1 MLTAASVKSAPHA
14 RAYPTASSKLGGLS
28 LTGCCQWRA
37 THSQVVSGEAGKLKD
52 VFEGSLEF
60 DKHIANKREQN
71 GVTTCLLQHEVTAVM
86 RCHLRCKKQ
95 VEIRRSQKQFGGKSL
110 CASCDHLHVERVLNT
125 LSCIVMYCQYH
136 AMNLWP

>member
-1 MLTAASVKSAPHA
+1 MHVLIPLPAASWEAFRSLDVVNGEPRIVKLFLVRQGWLIA
-14 RAYPTASSKLGGLS
+14 RK
-28 LTGCCQWRA
+28 
-37 THSQVVSGEAGKLKD
+37 VEELKD

-125 LSCIVMYCQYH
+125 LSCIVMYWSQYN